1 MIGRRPMRRR
11 LDQLRA
17 RTHAL
22 ARSISRRRW
31 AGYLG
36 APLLIVLGLGVLV
49 LLNVAH
55 RSLWGQVLYALA
67 ITTAVVWLLGRVLCN
82 FLDIPM
88 ISIQRSLLWAIVAI
102 VAVPVA
108 VAHGGVAIGL
118 LVGFP
123 LTWLGIHLIRTR
135 LGIRGEGLP
144 PWLGLIGGLL
154 ALTLYVVLT
163 PRVGS
168 AEPPPRAAPIVTDE
182 DEEGAELARR
192 VRPVLLF
199 HESEARFPLNIGAAI
214 TSRLIE
220 ACRTALGG
228 EPCNVLEREADVDL
242 DADYLSVEDV
252 VGPRGGGP
260 NSAIY
265 YRVVPDGDRVYVDY
279 WWYFTRN
286 PTPVAAGVFCA
297 PGFQLPGLTCHEHA
311 SDWEGVTVVLG
322 PCETFGPPCTR
333 FRDRRWAPAAV
344 RYAQHEFLVS
354 YAWRPTLVRLWRGR
368 SRPVLR
374 PLVFV
379 ANNSH
384 ASYPNA
390 CFHRCKQIRTLL
402 GQSVSEA
409 AHNGRVPWSRN
420 DECGDCVRRLPLT
433 RDDKPAL
440 WNAFEGRWG
449 TQKCILAG
457 SYCDASRA
465 PGAPSKQSRYKDP
478 GQPGPWLCL
487 AQPGDPDA
495 RTLRRCAGTADP
507 DTGIPGS

>member
-1 MIGRRPMRRR
+1 VSRR
-11 LDQLRA
+11 LEELRA
-17 RTHAL
+17 PAVAL
-22 ARSISRRRW
+22 ARSIGRRRW

-36 APLLIVLGLGVLV
+36 APLLIVLGLAVLIV
-49 LLNVAH
+49 FNVAH
-55 RSLWGQVLYALA
+55 RSLWGQVLYAVGV
-67 ITTAVVWLLGRVLCN
+67 TTAVVWLLGRIVCRY
-82 FLDIPM
+82 LDITP
-88 ISIQRSLLWAIVAI
+88 ISIKRSLLWAIVAI

-108 VAHGGVAIGL
+108 VAHGLVAVAL

-123 LTWLGIHLIRTR
+123 LLWLAVHLTRTR
-135 LGIRGEGLP
+135 LGIRGDGLP
-144 PWLGLIGGLL
+144 PWLGLVGGLL

-163 PRVGS
+163 PRVAG
-168 AEPPPRAAPIVTDE
+168 AEPPPRAAPVVTEE
-182 DEEGAELARR
+182 DQEEAELARR

-199 HESEARFPLNIGAAI
+199 HESEARFPLDIGAAI
-214 TSRLIE
+214 ASRLID
-220 ACRTALGG
+220 ACRSALGG
-228 EPCNVLEREADVDL
+228 KACKTLEREADVDL
-242 DADYLSVEDV
+242 DADYLSVADV

-260 NSAIY
+260 NSSIY
-265 YRVVPDGDRVYVDY
+265 YHVVAGDRRVYVDY

-322 PCETFGPPCTR
+322 PCETFGPPCSR

-354 YAWRPTLVRLWRGR
+354 YAWRPTLVRLWKDR

-390 CFHRCKQIRTLL
+390 CRQRCKQLRTLL
-402 GQSVSEA
+402 GRSVSEA

-420 DECGDCVRRLPLT
+420 SDCGDCVRRLPLT
-433 RDDKPAL
+433 RDDQPAL
-440 WNAFEGRWG
+440 WNAFDGRWG

-465 PGAPSKQSRYKDP
+465 PGAPSNQSRYDDP
-478 GQPGPWLCL
+478 SQPGPWLCL
-487 AQPGDPDA
+487 AQPGVPDA

-507 DTGIPGS
+507 DTGIPGSGT